1 MPNSHVSKAAG
12 RPVWPTLLCWL
23 TVLLEG
29 FDLVVL
35 GAVIPTLVKS
45 KHVGMT
51 DGGATT
57 VATLSLVGVAI
68 GAALVGPLTDRIGRR
83 QVLVGSVVLFSV
95 FTIIIPLMPSVAT
108 FAGARLLAGLGLG
121 ACMPTAL
128 TFMAEHM
135 PVERR
140 SHSSTFTMTGYH
152 VGAVLAALLA
162 LVLVPDWQPLFVFA
176 GIAGFALAPVMWWKL
191 PESQEFLE
199 AKERGETERVT
210 LFGAELGRINAGVWV
225 GCFMGLLLVYGL
237 NTWLPQLMRKAGYGM
252 SSSITMLF
260 VLNAGAVIGLL
271 LAGRLADRK
280 GVKPMILIWF
290 AAAAVL
296 LAILSIKMTSTVA
309 LNAVIFVTGVFV
321 FSAQVLIYAY
331 IAHAYPAAIRG
342 TALGTASAVGRLGA
356 IVGPF
361 ITGTLVSTG
370 HAHPWGF
377 YFFAVVAALGL
388 MAVAVVPHEREV
400 ERRREEIVHG

>member
-1 MPNSHVSKAAG
+1 M
-12 RPVWPTLLCWL
+12 WPTLLCWL

-57 VATLSLVGVAI
+57 IATLSLVGVAI

-83 QVLVGSVVLFSV
+83 TVLVGSVVLFSI
-95 FTIIIPLMPSVAT
+95 FTVIVPLTPSVAT
-108 FAGARLLAGLGLG
+108 FAAVRLLAGLGLG

-135 PVERR
+135 PAEKR

-152 VGAVLAALLA
+152 AGAVAAALLA
-162 LVLVPDWQPLFVFA
+162 LALVPNWQPLFVLA
-176 GIAGFALAPVMWWKL
+176 GIAGFILAPVMWWKL
-191 PESQEFLE
+191 PESHEFLA
-199 AKERGETERVT
+199 AKERGETERAS
-210 LFGAELGRINAGVWV
+210 LFGNGLGRINVGVWV

-260 VLNAGAVIGLL
+260 VLNAGAVVGLL

-290 AAAAVL
+290 AVATIL
-296 LAILSIKMTSTVA
+296 LAALSIKMSSTVA
-309 LNAVIFVTGVFV
+309 LNVVIFVTGVFV

-331 IAHAYPAAIRG
+331 IAYAYPAAIRG

-388 MAVAVVPHEREV
+388 VAIASVPHERQV
-400 ERRREEIVHG
+400 EKQQEEIIHG